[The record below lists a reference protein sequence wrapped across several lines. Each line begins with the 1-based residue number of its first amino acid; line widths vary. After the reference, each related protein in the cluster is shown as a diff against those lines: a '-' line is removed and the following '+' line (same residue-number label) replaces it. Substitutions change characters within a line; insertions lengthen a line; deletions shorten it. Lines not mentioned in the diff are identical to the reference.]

1 MLGIRALLFKIGT
14 SGLAGQR
21 VALLPSFMLPAP
33 FGPGA
38 GGAAILTRW
47 DRFGGLT

>member
-33 FGPGA
+33 LAPEQAALPFSPVGIGLGA
-38 GGAAILTRW
+38 
-47 DRFGGLT
+47 